1 MRPLYLLLALTIAAC
16 GSDKTAEHTSL
27 KAMTTPAV
35 TKAPFGLTKAGEAVE
50 IYTLTN
56 ANGMEARVMNYGA
69 TLVSLKVPDAK
80 GNFDDVVL
88 GYDSL
93 EPYLREDNPYFG
105 STVGRYANRIGGA
118 RFELDGVEYQLAANN
133 GPNHLHGGLKGF
145 DKVIWGAEILD
156 KVDKADSPS
165 HHPGV
170 GVKFW
175 YRSRDMEEGYPG
187 ELLCQV
193 TYILTDSNELVL
205 YYAARTDKPTVVNLT
220 HHSYFNLTGGKRDV
234 LDHRLLINA
243 DRYLP
248 VDENLIPTGEMAD
261 VTGTPFDFR
270 AAKAIGQDI
279 GAADEQ
285 LKRAQGY
292 DHCWVL
298 NRDKEGRSLQ
308 LAAEVTEP
316 QSGRKMTVLTSE
328 PGMQFYSGNFLDG
341 AYTGKNGQV
350 YNDRWALCL
359 ETQHFP
365 DSPNKPEFPSTVLRP
380 GQTYRTATVYK
391 FGIADIQ

>member
-1 MRPLYLLLALTIAAC
+1 MRLTIAILALTIAAC
-16 GSDKTAEHTSL
+16 SSDKTAEQQSTT
-27 KAMTTPAV
+27 AMTTPTV

-56 ANGMEARVMNYGA
+56 AKGMEARVMNYGA

-93 EPYLREDNPYFG
+93 APYLREDNPYFG

-118 RFELDGVEYQLAANN
+118 KFELEGMPYKLAANN

-145 DKVIWGAEILD
+145 DKVIWGAEMLPQ
-156 KVDKADSPS
+156 VDKTDSPS
-165 HHPGV
+165 HNGGV

-175 YRSRDMEEGYPG
+175 YRSPDMDEGYPG
-187 ELLCQV
+187 ELLSQV

-234 LDHRLLINA
+234 LDHQLLFNA

-248 VDENLIPTGEMAD
+248 VDDNLIPTGELAD

-270 AAKAIGQDI
+270 AAKAIGKDI

-298 NRDKEGRSLQ
+298 NRDRDGRNLQ
-308 LAAEVTEP
+308 LAAKVIEP
-316 QSGRKMTVLTSE
+316 ESGRKMTVLTSE

-341 AYTGKNGQV
+341 DYTGKNGQV

-359 ETQHFP
+359 ETQHYP
-365 DSPNKPEFPSTVLRP
+365 DSPNKPDFPSTVLRP

-391 FGIADIQ
+391 FSIVNMK

>member
-1 MRPLYLLLALTIAAC
+1 M
-16 GSDKTAEHTSL
+16 K
-27 KAMTTPAV
+27 KASV
-35 TKAPFGLTKAGEAVE
+35 TKAPFGLTHDGEAVE

-69 TLVSLKVPDAK
+69 TLVSLKVPDAD
-80 GNFDDVVL
+80 GHFDDVVL

-118 RFELDGVEYQLAANN
+118 RFELDGQVYNLAAND

-145 DKVIWGAEILD
+145 DKVIWGAESLPE
-156 KVDKADSPS
+156 VPETDSPTQ
-165 HHPGV
+165 HPGV
-170 GVKFW
+170 GVKLW
-175 YRSRDMEEGYPG
+175 YWSADMEEGYPG

-205 YYAARTDKPTVVNLT
+205 YYAARTRKPTVVNLT

-234 LDHRLLINA
+234 LDHHLLINA

-248 VDENLIPTGEMAD
+248 VDENLIPTGELAD
-261 VTGTPFDFR
+261 VSGTPFDFR
-270 AAKAIGQDI
+270 TAKAIGKDI

-285 LKRAQGY
+285 LNRAQGY

-298 NRDKEGRSLQ
+298 NRDEDGHSLQ
-308 LAAEVTEP
+308 LAAQITEP
-316 QSGRKMTVLTSE
+316 DSGRKMTVLTSE

-341 AYTGKNGQV
+341 AFTGKNGQV

-365 DSPNKPEFPSTVLRP
+365 DSPNKPDFPSTVLRP
-380 GQTYRTATVYK
+380 GETYRTTTAYT
-391 FGIADIQ
+391 FGIANTE